1 MPHESLRVHH
11 FAVHLLVPE
20 ADYAIAVLGERSC
33 SSRILVPLVGM
44 VTAVELDN
52 QPLLDATQICEVGI
66 NAVLS
71 PEFELAKALG
81 SEVLP

>member
-1 MPHESLRVHH
+1 
-11 FAVHLLVPE
+11 
-20 ADYAIAVLGERSC
+20 
-33 SSRILVPLVGM
+33 M

-71 PEFELAKALG
+71 PEFEPAKALG
-81 SEVLP
+81 SEVLPKQRFRLGTMDPKKSRSIPRVFTIGNH